1 MSVDDTGE
9 LWHLRGGS
17 RLSLTALDR
26 TKGFLHGTLFT
37 MGIKAFVIA
46 TLAAVAV
53 AKPIPDPLNVMRQ
66 SGPAAGVVR
75 TFSKALSSC

>member
-1 MSVDDTGE
+1 
-9 LWHLRGGS
+9 
-17 RLSLTALDR
+17 
-26 TKGFLHGTLFT
+26 

-66 SGPAAGVVR
+66 SGPAAGVVWA
-75 TFSKALSSC
+75 FSKALPSC